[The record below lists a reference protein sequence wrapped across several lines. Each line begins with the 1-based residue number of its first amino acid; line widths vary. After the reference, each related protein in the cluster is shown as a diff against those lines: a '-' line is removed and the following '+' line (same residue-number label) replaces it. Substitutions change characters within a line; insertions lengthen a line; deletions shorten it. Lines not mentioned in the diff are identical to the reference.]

1 MEQTL
6 RAYCDRAGY
15 LFFDRIKKVESLSEK
30 LEGGRIAKW
39 SDIDD
44 LYACTIVIPTA
55 SHEPGVIRKLDA
67 CFERVTM
74 RSRGTAKK
82 APEVFRFDTTRYY
95 ARLSEGAATER
106 APGIGQIT
114 FEVQIATAFEYAWS
128 TVTHDLVY
136 KGDRVDWKKQRL
148 AAQLK
153 AAVEQ
158 IEMII
163 GAFDQVS
170 GAVPESEWPEI
181 AAKDLIVE
189 RFQELI
195 ADGVITTNLTP
206 VSWRR
211 FADNV
216 FALVASYTRDSS
228 ARPSA
233 SEALLEEFATA
244 WRQPTAPPCPE
255 SGSLFQMILG
265 HVGKS
270 DTVGSL
276 NKYVVVNSVEMRDFY
291 NLENV
296 GRQFEFDSDQGN
308 LPVGDEPPTLL
319 HARLNQPPTDV
330 VPGDGGS
337 PLTSS

>member
-1 MEQTL
+1 MPVPQSVSNAYSQVEPLLKAVSEYVEQTL
-6 RAYCDRAGY
+6 RTYCDRSGY

-44 LYACTIVIPTA
+44 LYACTIVIPTTL
-55 SHEPGVIRKLDA
+55 HEPGVIRKLDA
-67 CFERVTM
+67 CFARVSM

-95 ARLSEGAATER
+95 ARLSTGAAAER
-106 APGIGQIT
+106 APGIESIT

-170 GAVPESEWPEI
+170 GAVPESEWPEV
-181 AAKDLIVE
+181 AAKDSIVE

-195 ADGVITTNLTP
+195 ADGVIASNLTP

-216 FALVASYTRDSS
+216 FALVASYTPNNY

-233 SEALLEEFATA
+233 IDALLAEFATA
-244 WRQPTAPPCPE
+244 WRQPSAPPCPE
-255 SGSLFQMILG
+255 SGSLFQMVLG
-265 HVGKS
+265 HVSKS
-270 DTVGSL
+270 NTVGSL
-276 NKYVVVNSVEMRDFY
+276 DKYTVVNSVEMRDFY
-291 NLENV
+291 NLQNV
-296 GRQFEFDSDQGN
+296 SREFKF
-308 LPVGDEPPTLL
+308 
-319 HARLNQPPTDV
+319 
-330 VPGDGGS
+330 DGEQQNPDTEDKPS
-337 PLTSS
+337 

>member
-1 MEQTL
+1 MPVPQSVSNAYGQVEPLLKSVSEYVEQTL
-6 RAYCDRAGY
+6 RTYCDRSGY
-15 LFFDRIKKVESLSEK
+15 IFFDRIKRVESLSEK

-44 LYACTIVIPTA
+44 LYACTIVVPTT

-67 CFERVTM
+67 CFVRAAV
-74 RSRGTAKK
+74 RSRGTTKK

-95 ARLSEGAATER
+95 ARLTEVAATER
-106 APGIGQIT
+106 APGIEGVT

-170 GAVPESEWPEI
+170 VAVPESEWPEI
-181 AAKDLIVE
+181 ATKDAIVE

-195 ADGVITTNLTP
+195 ADGIISSNLTP
-206 VSWRR
+206 ASWRR

-216 FALVASYTRDSS
+216 FSLVSSYTPNNH
-228 ARPSA
+228 ARPA
-233 SEALLEEFATA
+233 AVDALLVEFATA
-244 WRQPTAPPCPE
+244 LRKPGAPPCPE
-255 SGSLFQMILG
+255 SGSLFQMVLG
-265 HVGKS
+265 HVGNAS
-270 DTVGSL
+270 TLGSL
-276 NKYVVVNSVEMRDFY
+276 DKYTVVNSVEMRDFY
-291 NLENV
+291 GVENV
-296 GRQFEFDSDQGN
+296 SREFQFNSSQRMSDAEAES
-308 LPVGDEPPTLL
+308 L
-319 HARLNQPPTDV
+319 
-330 VPGDGGS
+330 
-337 PLTSS
+337 

>member
-1 MEQTL
+1 MPVPQSVHNAYSQVEPLLIAIAEYVEQTL
-6 RAYCDRAGY
+6 RTYCDRAGY
-15 LFFDRIKKVESLSEK
+15 LFFDRIKKIESLSEK
-30 LEGGRIAKW
+30 LEGGRISKW

-44 LYACTIVIPTA
+44 LYACTIVVPTA
-55 SHEPGVIRKLDA
+55 SHESGVIRKLDA
-67 CFERVTM
+67 CFTPVTT

-95 ARLSEGAATER
+95 ARLSDGAAAER
-106 APGIGQIT
+106 APGIQYVT

-163 GAFDQVS
+163 SAFDQVS
-170 GAVPESEWPEI
+170 GSVPESDWPEI
-181 AAKDLIVE
+181 AAKDAIVA

-195 ADGVITTNLTP
+195 SDGVISSSLTP

-216 FALVASYTRDSS
+216 YALVASYTPNSYKRS
-228 ARPSA
+228 AA
-233 SEALLEEFATA
+233 VDALLDEFATA
-244 WRQPTAPPCPE
+244 WRRPDAPPCPE
-255 SGSLFQMILG
+255 SGSIFQMVLG
-265 HVGKS
+265 HIGRPE
-270 DTVGSL
+270 TIGSL
-276 NKYVVVNSVEMRDFY
+276 DKYTVVNSIEMRDFY
-291 NLENV
+291 GLEDV
-296 GRQFEFDSDQGN
+296 SCEFEFDGKLDDAN
-308 LPVGDEPPTLL
+308 EE
-319 HARLNQPPTDV
+319 
-330 VPGDGGS
+330 
-337 PLTSS
+337 SSNS

>member
-1 MEQTL
+1 MPIPQSVSNAYSQVEPLLKAVSEYVEQTL
-6 RAYCDRAGY
+6 RTYCDRSGY

-39 SDIDD
+39 SEIDD
-44 LYACTIVIPTA
+44 LYACTIVVPTT

-67 CFERVTM
+67 CFARVSM
-74 RSRGTAKK
+74 RSRGTTKK

-95 ARLSEGAATER
+95 ARLSEGAAAER
-106 APGIGQIT
+106 APGIESVT

-181 AAKDLIVE
+181 AAKDSIVE

-195 ADGVITTNLTP
+195 ADGVIASNLTP

-216 FALVASYTRDSS
+216 SALVASYTPNNY

-233 SEALLEEFATA
+233 IDALLVEFATA
-244 WRQPTAPPCPE
+244 WRQPSAPPCPE
-255 SGSLFQMILG
+255 SGSLFQMVLG
-265 HVGKS
+265 HVGKP

-276 NKYVVVNSVEMRDFY
+276 DKYTVVNSVEMRDFY
-291 NLENV
+291 SLENV
-296 GRQFEFDSDQGN
+296 GREFKFDSAQQNPDA
-308 LPVGDEPPTLL
+308 EEK
-319 HARLNQPPTDV
+319 
-330 VPGDGGS
+330 
-337 PLTSS
+337 SS

>member
-1 MEQTL
+1 MPQSVSNAYSQVEPLLKAVSEYVGQTL
-6 RAYCDRAGY
+6 RTYCDRSGY
-15 LFFDRIKKVESLSEK
+15 IFFDRIKKVESLSEK
-30 LEGGRIAKW
+30 LEGGRITKW

-44 LYACTIVIPTA
+44 LYACTIVIPTTA
-55 SHEPGVIRKLDA
+55 HEPAVIRKLDA
-67 CFERVTM
+67 CFTRVGM
-74 RSRGTAKK
+74 RSRGTTKK

-95 ARLSEGAATER
+95 ARLTDVAAAER
-106 APGIGQIT
+106 APGIEGVT

-136 KGDRVDWKKQRL
+136 KGDRVDWQKQRL

-170 GAVPESEWPEI
+170 VAVPESEWPDI
-181 AAKDLIVE
+181 AAKDAIVE

-195 ADGVITTNLTP
+195 TDGVISTNLTP

-216 FALVASYTRDSS
+216 FALVSSYTPNNH
-228 ARPSA
+228 ARSN
-233 SEALLEEFATA
+233 SVEALLVEFATM
-244 WRQPTAPPCPE
+244 WRQPSAPPCPE
-255 SGSLFQMILG
+255 SGSLFQMVLG
-265 HVGKS
+265 HVGNS

-276 NKYVVVNSVEMRDFY
+276 EKYTIVNSVEMRDFY
-291 NLENV
+291 KLENV
-296 GRQFEFDSDQGN
+296 SREFQFDGAQQKLDAGGN
-308 LPVGDEPPTLL
+308 P
-319 HARLNQPPTDV
+319 
-330 VPGDGGS
+330 S
-337 PLTSS
+337 

>member
-1 MEQTL
+1 MPQSVSNAYSQVEPLLKGISEYAEQTL
-6 RAYCDRAGY
+6 RTYCDRSGY

-67 CFERVTM
+67 CFARVAM

-95 ARLSEGAATER
+95 ARLSENAAAER
-106 APGIGQIT
+106 VPGIGGVT

-181 AAKDLIVE
+181 AAKDSIVA

-195 ADGVITTNLTP
+195 ADGVIASNLTP

-216 FALVASYTRDSS
+216 FALVASYTSNNH
-228 ARPSA
+228 ARPVAVDS
-233 SEALLEEFATA
+233 LLTEFATA
-244 WRQPTAPPCPE
+244 WRQPGAPPCPE
-255 SGSLFQMILG
+255 SGSLFQMVLG
-265 HVGKS
+265 HVGKP

-276 NKYVVVNSVEMRDFY
+276 DRYTVVNSVEMRDFY
-291 NLENV
+291 NLDNV
-296 GRQFEFDSDQGN
+296 CREFEFDSASHG
-308 LPVGDEPPTLL
+308 L
-319 HARLNQPPTDV
+319 
-330 VPGDGGS
+330 DG
-337 PLTSS
+337 

>member
-1 MEQTL
+1 MPTPQSVSNAYSQIEPLLKAISEYVEQTL
-6 RAYCDRAGY
+6 RTYCDRSGY

-39 SDIDD
+39 SAIDD
-44 LYACTIVIPTA
+44 LYACTIVIPTTA
-55 SHEPGVIRKLDA
+55 HEPGVIRKLDA
-67 CFERVTM
+67 CFTRASI

-95 ARLSEGAATER
+95 ARLSAGAAAER
-106 APGIGQIT
+106 APGIDNVT
-114 FEVQIATAFEYAWS
+114 FEVQIATVFEYAWS

-170 GAVPESEWPEI
+170 GAVPESDWPEI
-181 AAKDLIVE
+181 AAKDSIVE

-195 ADGVITTNLTP
+195 ADGVITSNLTP

-216 FALVASYTRDSS
+216 FSLVASYTPNNY

-233 SEALLEEFATA
+233 IDTLLTEFATT
-244 WRQPTAPPCPE
+244 WRQPSAPPCPE
-255 SGSLFQMILG
+255 SGSLFQMVLG
-265 HVGKS
+265 HVGKT
-270 DTVGSL
+270 DTCGSL
-276 NKYVVVNSVEMRDFY
+276 EKYTVVNSTEMRDFY
-291 NLENV
+291 NLDKMSRE
-296 GRQFEFDSDQGN
+296 FEFDGDPKDLNIKDQ
-308 LPVGDEPPTLL
+308 
-319 HARLNQPPTDV
+319 
-330 VPGDGGS
+330 S
-337 PLTSS
+337 P